1 MGPAGHVDFDRL
13 ARFIHGMELE
23 LGFAILRVEENDAVA
38 IETITSSVHGHLVAE
53 AIVKLAGVFGGSG
66 FAVLACFERF
76 PKSAR
81 GGRKGGKGVGDRPIV
96 EYC

>member
-1 MGPAGHVDFDRL
+1 
-13 ARFIHGMELE
+13 MELD
-23 LGFAILRVEENDAVA
+23 FNFSILRVKQQDTVTVQSVA
-38 IETITSSVHGHLVAE
+38 SAVHGDLVAE